1 MLFGFTVLF
10 LATVSLVSARPDG
23 APAKACGD
31 LLPQH
36 RGNAVQED
44 EPPYL
49 VEVKSTHVHSLKT
62 ADVTDE
68 KNVTAP
74 SIKGFVFFF

>member
-1 MLFGFTVLF
+1 MLFGLTVVLYSTTAV
-10 LATVSLVSARPDG
+10 LLVSARPDG
-23 APAKACGD
+23 APVRACGD

-49 VEVKSTHVHSLKT
+49 VEVKSSQVNSLKT
-62 ADVTDE
+62 LDVSD
-68 KNVTAP
+68 
-74 SIKGFVFFF
+74 